1 MGQEFQTSN
10 SQETMKTSESSETFP
25 TTEKEGVIYP
35 HEYLPKPEAPP
46 GLNGDVLKSFPANNF
61 SVELSAIGKYL
72 IETKDSLSAALS
84 RRLSLDDVV
93 KGGGGGDAV
102 TEFYVSGIQVVV
114 REKEVQND
122 GFAIETSSELTHLK
136 GRVTLFSKSNCRDS
150 SAARKILREKGL
162 KYSEINIDVYPVREK
177 ELIDRT
183 GGSTVPQIF
192 FNEKL
197 IGGLVALNSLRNSGL
212 LDRTAKELLGS
223 KCPDDAP
230 AAPVYG
236 FDEPEEER
244 PDEMGEIVKILRVR
258 LPIQDRII
266 RMRIVNNCFTG
277 TELVDCIV
285 HHSGTSRT
293 EAIKIAKEIV
303 RKHFIHHVF
312 RGNYFEDGNDVYR
325 FLEHEQFVSKSF
337 NFRGSIDDKE
347 PESAAMIGEKLMKI
361 MSAILESYA
370 SEDRC
375 CLDYLAISNS
385 EEFRRYVNMV
395 RSLHRV
401 DLFALS
407 VDEKLAFFLNLYNAM
422 VIHAVI
428 RRGYPEGMIE
438 RKSFVSDFQYI
449 VGGHSYS
456 LNAIRNGILRSNQR
470 APYALVKPFS
480 TGDNRLQMA
489 LPMVNRLIHFG
500 LCDGSKSS
508 PSVRFFSPQNVQA
521 ELRFAA
527 REYFK
532 RNAIEVDLSKRT
544 VSLPCIMKWYSSDFG
559 FEKEGLKW
567 MLSYLDAGKAGLLSH
582 LLDDGGVIN
591 IVYQNYDWS
600 INV

>member
-1 MGQEFQTSN
+1 MGQEIQTSI

-46 GLNGDVLKSFPANNF
+46 GLNGNVLISFPANNF

-102 TEFYVSGIQVVV
+102 TEFYLSGIQVVV
-114 REKEVQND
+114 REKELQNE
-122 GFAIETSSELTHLK
+122 GFAFEKSSELTQLK

-266 RMRIVNNCFTG
+266 RMRMVNNCFTG

-312 RGNYFEDGNDVYR
+312 RGNYFEDGNVVYR
-325 FLEHEQFVSKSF
+325 FLEHEQFVSKCF

-347 PESAAMIGEKLMKI
+347 PESAARIGEKLMKI

-375 CLDYLAISNS
+375 RLDYLAISNS

-407 VDEKLAFFLNLYNAM
+407 LDEKLAFFLNLYNAM

-480 TGDNRLQMA
+480 TGDNRLQMS
-489 LPMVNRLIHFG
+489 LPMVNLLIHFG

-532 RNAIEVDLSKRT
+532 RIAIEVDLSKRT

-559 FEKEGLKW
+559 IEKEGLKW

>member
-1 MGQEFQTSN
+1 MGQEFQTSI

-46 GLNGDVLKSFPANNF
+46 GLNGNVLNSFPANNF

-114 REKEVQND
+114 REKEVQNE
-122 GFAIETSSELTHLK
+122 GFAFEKSSELTQLK

-230 AAPVYG
+230 AATVYG

-303 RKHFIHHVF
+303 RKHFIHHAF

-325 FLEHEQFVSKSF
+325 FLEHEQFVSKCF

-347 PESAAMIGEKLMKI
+347 PESAARIGEKLMKI

-375 CLDYLAISNS
+375 RLDYLAISNS

-407 VDEKLAFFLNLYNAM
+407 LDEKLAFFLNLYNAM

-480 TGDNRLQMA
+480 TRDNRLQMS
-489 LPMVNRLIHFG
+489 LPMVNLLIHFG

-532 RNAIEVDLSKRT
+532 RIAIEVDLSKRT

-559 FEKEGLKW
+559 IEKEGLKW